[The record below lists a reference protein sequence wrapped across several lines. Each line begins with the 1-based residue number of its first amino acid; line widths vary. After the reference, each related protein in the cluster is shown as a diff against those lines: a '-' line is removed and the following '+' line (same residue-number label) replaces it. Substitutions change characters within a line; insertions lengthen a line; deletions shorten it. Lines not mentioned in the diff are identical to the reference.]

1 MFELLFI
8 ISFTFY
14 VNLTTSKMSP
24 VNTLINIRD
33 IIIINGLLGMSYL
46 FQVGRKIEDT
56 RRSICRVQELQL
68 AN

>member
-8 ISFTFY
+8 ISFRLY